1 MKELKTLFAAALA
14 AMFLTVPVWADD
26 DDDDDD
32 GYNQVVPYGTHKLD
46 VDVWVD
52 KGQDASYYP
61 GEDIRVFFRANQ
73 DAYVLLY
80 NVDTQGRVS
89 LLFPYDYRDQRLVQG
104 DRPVPVPGNGEDYYL
119 KVNGPAGTEMVVAI
133 VSREPFPIADLGW
146 NSDLEDLRAEDYY
159 YMHRAEGEDI
169 WDFVERL
176 NRRLVPAHVDY
187 ELDVE
192 TFTVQQRYQRDYYV
206 DPGFYFSYYR
216 YPHYYPDWYFGA
228 VYFDYPYRSAVYID
242 GIFFG
247 WTPLFMPRFLYGHY
261 YVTIYNQGCLVYRD
275 YVDHHRG
282 RRHYTIHVPPDR
294 IYKNYYR
301 KAHHDYVVIKE
312 KPDVYWTKVRDTR
325 QYVQKNQVR
334 LQNSLKRDISLG
346 RPVKGDPQAKSTAPS
361 VSKEKQLKENFLS
374 MRDALK
380 TDQSRKNEGNS
391 DNFSRDAVL
400 KKSDS
405 GSSKLDKFK
414 SGQPSNT
421 EKGRSAVESGRDKL
435 ETGAVRKTDKLRKT
449 GSSSNEKEEIK
460 SGSPARSAK
469 SNALKPKVADPK
481 ADQPKTERSKAAE
494 PKSGDSKVDRFKDDE
509 AEQEKR
515 ESDRLKSERPDGSQS
530 KLDKSKLDKFRNSE
544 RVVASSNSRRNES
557 SPSKVKSSGTV
568 ESRIAQSK
576 TAQLKTDKFR
586 SARSSG
592 NGEQKSV
599 RSQASQPQV
608 KSVRKSDASRK
619 SGAPAVKETARA
631 KSSDSRVSMPSG
643 SVRGSSG
650 KSGQK
655 SPRPRN

>member
-1 MKELKTLFAAALA
+1 MKELKTLLTAAIA
-14 AMFLTVPVWADD
+14 AMFLTAPVWAAEDE
-26 DDDDDD
+26 
-32 GYNQVVPYGTHKLD
+32 YNSVVPYGAQKLA

-52 KGQDASYYP
+52 KGKDASYYP

-73 DAYVLLY
+73 DAYVMMY

-89 LLFPYDYRDQRLVQG
+89 LLFPYDYRDHRLVQG
-104 DRPVPVPGNGEDYYL
+104 DRPIPVPGTGDDYYL

-133 VSREPFPIADLGW
+133 VSREPFPIPDLGW
-146 NSDLEDLRAEDYY
+146 NSELENLRTDDYY
-159 YMHRAEGEDI
+159 YMHRAEGEDN

-216 YPHYYPDWYFGA
+216 YPHYYPDWYFGS

-282 RRHYTIHVPPDR
+282 RRNYTIHVPPDR

-301 KAHHDYVVIKE
+301 KAHHDYTVIKE
-312 KPDVYWTKVRDTR
+312 KPDVYWTKVRE
-325 QYVQKNQVR
+325 KNEV
-334 LQNSLKRDISLG
+334 G
-346 RPVKGDPQAKSTAPS
+346 R
-361 VSKEKQLKENFLS
+361 SKLVNLENFKNRKQIGSGDIRKESNTKEQL
-374 MRDALK
+374 LK
-380 TDQSRKNEGNS
+380 QNFLTEQKERMPIASQTEKSKS
-391 DNFSRDAVL
+391 DNFSRGAVL
-400 KKSDS
+400 DN
-405 GSSKLDKFK
+405 SKLDRFK
-414 SGQPSNT
+414 SGQPTNAEKSRSVIGT
-421 EKGRSAVESGRDKL
+421 ETEDLGSD
-435 ETGAVRKTDKLRKT
+435 AVRKTDKLRQ
-449 GSSSNEKEEIK
+449 SESSNGKKEEVK
-460 SGSPARSAK
+460 SETPGRTLK
-469 SNALKPKVADPK
+469 SNVANPKVATPK
-481 ADQPKTERSKAAE
+481 SDQPKTERSKATE
-494 PKSGDSKVDRFKDDE
+494 PKSDDSKVERFKDDKLE
-509 AEQEKR
+509 LKKKDAAR
-515 ESDRLKSERPDGSQS
+515 TKSERPDGSQS
-530 KLDKSKLDKFRNSE
+530 KMDRSRLDTSKLENSKLDKFRNAE
-544 RVVASSNSRRNES
+544 RVVASPSSSRNES

-568 ESRIAQSK
+568 ESRTAQSKTAQSK

-586 SARSSG
+586 STRSSG

-599 RSQASQPQV
+599 HSQASQPQV

-619 SGAPAVKETARA
+619 SSAQA
-631 KSSDSRVSMPSG
+631 KSSGSRVSMPSG